1 MLVICSR
8 SKLVVSEKIHNVNTY
23 LTIKDFENYK
33 KSYHARNDN
42 AMPSSTFFI
51 FVGSLY
57 EGVEIPQSHK
67 QTGY

>member
-1 MLVICSR
+1 M
-8 SKLVVSEKIHNVNTY
+8 Y

-42 AMPSSTFFI
+42 AMPLSTFF
-51 FVGSLY
+51 VSGGSLY